1 MASVQNQLAA
11 LRMTTA
17 PPHRVET
24 FFKSLGEAIA
34 AEVGTERDAVYAR
47 IESVAAAQLQ
57 AFNPSAHITHADL
70 IDYVLSAEQLCRQHD
85 LDGKFA
91 EPPLSLYRGE
101 HFDISALTW
110 LDGTTSI
117 HQHGFCGAFHVLAG
131 SSIHSRYRFEP
142 WQQASLKQRA
152 IAGQLRLRDIEVLR
166 PGDTR
171 VIARG
176 DALIHALFH
185 LIRPSLTIVVRTI
198 TDDPNT
204 EVQYDYRWPGLAVD
218 PFQRH
223 AATLR
228 KLQTLRTLRVLN
240 AEDHEQHLLRVL
252 GNADLFLAYTL
263 IGEQTLIGADLV
275 KAQRLCDLCVA
286 LPPAQRELLF
296 QAVHNDLVSRNIV
309 ELRRKLHDPDHRFL
323 LAMLLNV
330 FDRGELLGL
339 VRREFQCSDP
349 VAKVLAWVA
358 EMTGNTERFGNLLG
372 LDFNDTAL
380 DILDA
385 MLRGHGLAAT
395 LSQMA
400 QKYGAA
406 AVAVERDSLVGLFH
420 GLKRCVL
427 FHHVF
432 AELDESVDTV
442 DIAPGSAGR
451 SVSEGV

>member
-1 MASVQNQLAA
+1 MAAVPDA
-11 LRMTTA
+11 LVAPPTTPK
-17 PPHRVET
+17 PPHRVEV
-24 FFKSLGEAIA
+24 FFHALGDAIA
-34 AEVGTERDAVYAR
+34 ADLGPERDAVYAR
-47 IESVAAAQLQ
+47 IESVAARQLQ

-70 IDYVLSAEQLCRQHD
+70 IDYVLGAERLCRQAD

-117 HQHGFCGAFHVLAG
+117 HQHAFCGAFQVLGG

-142 WQQASLKQRA
+142 WQPTAFKQRA

-171 VIARG
+171 VIERG
-176 DALIHALFH
+176 DALIHSLFH
-185 LIRPSLTIVVRTI
+185 LVRPSLTIVVRTI

-204 EVQYDYRWPGLAVD
+204 EVQYDYLWPGLAVD

-228 KLQTLRTLRVLN
+228 KLQTLRMLRVLN
-240 AEDHEQHLLRVL
+240 AADHERHLLRVL
-252 GNADLFLAYTL
+252 GDADLFLAYTL
-263 IGEQTLIGADLV
+263 IGEQTLISADLV
-275 KAQRLCDLCVA
+275 EAQRLCNLCVA
-286 LPPAQRELLF
+286 LPPAQRALLF
-296 QAVHNDLVSRNIV
+296 QAVHNDLVSRSIV

-330 FDRGELLGL
+330 FDREELLSL
-339 VRREFQCSDP
+339 VQRAFQCSDP
-349 VAKVLAWVA
+349 VAKVRAWMA
-358 EMTGNTERFGNLLG
+358 EMTGNTEGFDNLLG
-372 LDFNDTAL
+372 LDFNATAL
-380 DILDA
+380 DLLDA
-385 MLRGHGLAAT
+385 MLRGQSLVAT
-395 LSQMA
+395 LNQMA
-400 QKYGAA
+400 QKYGEA
-406 AVAVERDSLVGLFH
+406 AVAAERDALSALYR

-432 AELDESVDTV
+432 AALDCAAAEPTC
-442 DIAPGSAGR
+442 SALP
-451 SVSEGV
+451 